1 VEPRLRG
8 RLHPAEMFPAGRAG
22 VGARFVRLRSGLSLR
37 VLEAG
42 AIGADPL
49 LLLHGWGASVYM
61 WRDWFAP
68 LAAAG
73 RRVIAVDLPGH
84 GLSDKPDDAATYSLA
99 GMSAALDELMEIEGL
114 TNADVVAQSMGGT
127 ISIDLARA
135 NPQRIRRL
143 VLVNPACFG
152 LVRIQRLARMVS
164 PPVVDRLL
172 PILVPRWLVARTH
185 RMVYSDP
192 SRVTRRDEDEYWA
205 PSQFPGFTRAM
216 RRLVHEFT
224 WTRPPA
230 EEQAERLR
238 ALEQRMLVIL
248 GSKDT
253 LVRDAVRYVEALRTA
268 GFSPRVVTVAD
279 GGHAVNEEQP
289 DEVVALAMGFLGG
302 SGAR

>member
-1 VEPRLRG
+1 
-8 RLHPAEMFPAGRAG
+8 MFPAGRAG
-22 VGARFVRLRSGLSLR
+22 VEVRYVRLRSGLTLR
-37 VLEAG
+37 VLVAG
-42 AIGADPL
+42 AADADPL

-84 GLSDKPDDAATYSLA
+84 GLSDKPDDATTYSLD
-99 GMSAALDELMEIEGL
+99 GMVAAVSELMDAEGL

-127 ISIDLARA
+127 ISIQIAEA
-135 NPQRIRRL
+135 HPHRIRRL

-172 PILVPRWLVARTH
+172 PRLVPRWLIARTH

-224 WTRPPA
+224 WTRAPA
-230 EEQAERLR
+230 HAMAERLR
-238 ALEQRMLVIL
+238 AMEQRILVVL

-253 LVRDAVRYVEALRTA
+253 LVRGAAPYVEALRAA
-268 GFSPRVVTVAD
+268 GFSPRVETIAG
-279 GGHAVNEEQP
+279 GGHAVNEERP
-289 DEVVALAMGFLGG
+289 DEVIALATSFLG
-302 SGAR
+302 AVR

>member
-1 VEPRLRG
+1 
-8 RLHPAEMFPAGRAG
+8 M
-22 VGARFVRLRSGLSLR
+22 RLRSGLSLR

-42 AIGADPL
+42 AAHGEPL

-61 WRDWFAP
+61 WRDWFVP

-99 GMSAALDELMEIEGL
+99 GMAAALGELMDIEGL
-114 TNADVVAQSMGGT
+114 ANADVVAQSMAGT
-127 ISIDLARA
+127 ISIELAGA

-143 VLVNPACFG
+143 VVVNPACFG
-152 LVRIQRLARMVS
+152 MVRIQRLARMVS

-172 PILVPRWLVARTH
+172 PILVPRWLIARTH

-216 RRLVHEFT
+216 RRLVHEFA

-230 EEQAERLR
+230 QEMAEQLR
-238 ALEQRMLVIL
+238 SMEQRMLVVL
-248 GSKDT
+248 GSEDT
-253 LVRDAVRYVEALRTA
+253 LVRDAARYVDALRKA
-268 GFSPRVVTVAD
+268 GFSPRVETVSG
-279 GGHAVNEEQP
+279 GGHAVNEERP
-289 DEVVALAMGFLGG
+289 DEVVALTMGFLGDG
-302 SGAR
+302 